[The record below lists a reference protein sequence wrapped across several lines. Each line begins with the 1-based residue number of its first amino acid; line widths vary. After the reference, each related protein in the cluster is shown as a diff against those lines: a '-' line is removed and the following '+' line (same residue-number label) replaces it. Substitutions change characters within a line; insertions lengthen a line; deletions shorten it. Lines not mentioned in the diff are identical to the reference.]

1 VIGSEPI
8 MSNQSPPPGISEEDW
23 SATPVAVRA
32 LVTELLRRVA
42 QLEARLNQ
50 TSRNSSNP
58 PSSDPPSA
66 RPRSA
71 KEPTGRKSGGQ
82 PGHEGHGRKLKPES
96 EVDQIVDVRPEQ
108 CGQCGTLLL
117 GEDAEP
123 ERHQVTE
130 VPRITPV
137 VTEYRRHCLWC
148 VVCGA
153 RTQAEWPATMPMGS
167 FGPRVQATV
176 GYVTGRLGASQREVQ
191 DIFATLYQMEVS
203 VGGIGGLEQA
213 VSTALAPPVQEA
225 ERYVQRQPVR
235 NADETS
241 WRENG
246 KRRWLWI
253 SVTPLVSI
261 FRLLQTRGAAG
272 AKELLG
278 EVVWGIIGTDH
289 YAGYHWIDP
298 RQRQLCWAH
307 LKREFVAWSERTGET
322 ARIGLALL
330 AVEKQLFALWYRVRD
345 GTLAWADFQ
354 VVMLL
359 LMARVRTLLQEGVA
373 DAEGKAQGTCRN
385 LLKREASL
393 WTFVWE
399 PGVEPTNNS
408 AERPLRRAVLWRRR
422 SFGTQSEAGS
432 QFVERILTAVTTL
445 RQQRRDVLDYLTAA
459 CAAAICHTPTPSL
472 LPLTSPPLVAR

>member
-1 VIGSEPI
+1 
-8 MSNQSPPPGISEEDW
+8 MSDQMPPAGISAEDW
-23 SATPVAVRA
+23 AATPVAVRA
-32 LVTELLRRVA
+32 LVMELLRRLA
-42 QLEARLNQ
+42 QVEARLNQ
-50 TSRNSSNP
+50 TSRNSSKP
-58 PSSDPPSA
+58 PSSDPPQA
-66 RPRSA
+66 KPRATKTS
-71 KEPTGRKSGGQ
+71 TGRTSGGQ

-96 EVDQIVDVRPEQ
+96 EVDLILEVRPES

-117 GEDAEP
+117 GEDAGP

-130 VPRITPV
+130 LPRIAPI

-148 VVCGA
+148 VACGA
-153 RTQAEWPATMPMGS
+153 CTQAEWPATMPRGS

-176 GYVTGRLGASQREVQ
+176 GYLMGRIGASQREVQ
-191 DIFATLYQMEVS
+191 DILATLYQTEVS
-203 VGGIGGLEQA
+203 VGGIGALEQA
-213 VSTALAPPVQEA
+213 VSTALATPVKEA
-225 ERYVQRQPVR
+225 ERYVQCQPVR
-235 NADETS
+235 NGDETS
-241 WRENG
+241 WREKG

-253 SVTPLVSI
+253 SVTPVVTI
-261 FRLLQTRGAAG
+261 FRLLKTRGAAG

-307 LKREFVAWSERTGET
+307 LKREFVAWSERAGET

-330 AVEKQLFALWYRVRD
+330 AVEKQLFTLWYRVRD

-354 VVMLL
+354 VALQP
-359 LMARVRTLLQEGVA
+359 LMARVTTLLQEGVA
-373 DAEGKAQGTCRN
+373 GPEAKVRGTCRN
-385 LLKREASL
+385 LLKREAAL

-445 RQQRRDVLDYLTAA
+445 RQQRRDVLGYLTTA
-459 CAAAICHTPTPSL
+459 CAAAICKTPAPSL
-472 LPLTSPPLVAR
+472 LPLTSPPLLAR

>member
-1 VIGSEPI
+1 
-8 MSNQSPPPGISEEDW
+8 MSKPTPPLGIREEDW
-23 SATPVAVRA
+23 NATPVAVR
-32 LVTELLRRVA
+32 VVGMELLQRVA

-50 TSRNSSNP
+50 TSRNSSKP

-66 RPRSA
+66 HPRTT
-71 KEPTGRKSGGQ
+71 KEPTGRKAGGQ
-82 PGHEGHGRKLKPES
+82 PGHEGHGRKFNPES

-130 VPRITPV
+130 IPRLTLV

-148 VVCGA
+148 VACGA
-153 RTQAEWPATMPMGS
+153 NTQAQWPATMPRGS

-176 GYVTGRLGASQREVQ
+176 GYLTGRIGASQREVQ
-191 DIFATLYQMEVS
+191 DIFATLYQTEVS
-203 VGGIGGLEQA
+203 VGGIGALEQA
-213 VSTALAPPVQEA
+213 VSTALITPVQEA
-225 ERYVQRQPVR
+225 EPYVQRQPVR

-241 WRENG
+241 WREKG

-253 SVTPLVSI
+253 SVTPLATI

-278 EVVWGIIGTDH
+278 EVGWGIIGTDH

-307 LKREFVAWSERTGET
+307 LQREFVAWSERSGET
-322 ARIGLALL
+322 ARIGGALL
-330 AVEKQLFALWYRVRD
+330 AVEKQLFTSWYRVRD

-354 VVMLL
+354 VAMLPL
-359 LMARVRTLLQEGVA
+359 LRHVKTLLQEGVVGA
-373 DAEGKAQGTCRN
+373 DAKAQGTCRN
-385 LLKREASL
+385 LLKREAAL
-393 WTFVWE
+393 GTFVWE

-422 SFGTQSEAGS
+422 SFGTQSAAGS
-432 QFVERILTAVTTL
+432 QFVERILTVVTTL

-459 CAAAICHTPTPSL
+459 CSAVMCKDPAPSL
-472 LPLTSPPLVAR
+472 LPLTSPSLLAR

>member
-1 VIGSEPI
+1 MPE
-8 MSNQSPPPGISEEDW
+8 QAPPTGISTQDW
-23 SATPVAVRA
+23 AATPPAVRG
-32 LVTELLRRVA
+32 LVQELLTRLMEV
-42 QLEARLNQ
+42 EARLNQ
-50 TSRNSSNP
+50 TSRNSSKP

-96 EVDQIVDVRPEQ
+96 EVDQIIDVRPES

-117 GEDAEP
+117 GDDAEP

-130 VPRITPV
+130 LPRITPI
-137 VTEYRRHCLWC
+137 VTEYRRHCLRC
-148 VVCGA
+148 VACGTH
-153 RTQAEWPATMPMGS
+153 TQAVWPATMPAGN

-176 GYVTGRLGASQREVQ
+176 GYLTGRIGASQREVQ
-191 DIFATLYQMEVS
+191 DILATLCQTEVS
-203 VGGIGGLEQA
+203 VGGIGALEQA
-213 VSTALAPPVQEA
+213 VSAALAVPMVEA
-225 ERYVQRQPVR
+225 QTYVQRQPVR

-241 WRENG
+241 WREKT
-246 KRRWLWI
+246 KRVWLWI
-253 SVTPLVSI
+253 SVTPLVTI
-261 FRLLQTRGAAG
+261 FRVLKSRGKAA

-278 EVVWGIIGTDH
+278 EDVWGTIGTDR

-307 LKREFVAWSERTGET
+307 LKREFIAWSERVGET

-330 AVEKQLFALWYRVRD
+330 AVEKQLFALWYRVRE

-354 VVMLL
+354 VAMLP
-359 LMARVRTLLQEGVA
+359 LMARVSTLLQEGVTGA
-373 DAEGKAQGTCRN
+373 DAKAQGTCRN
-385 LLKREASL
+385 LVKLAPAL

-399 PGVEPTNNS
+399 PGVDPTNNC

-422 SFGTQSEAGS
+422 SFGTQSAAGS
-432 QFVERILTAVTTL
+432 QFVERILTTVTTL

-459 CAAAICHTPTPSL
+459 CAAATRSDPAPSL
-472 LPLTSPPLVAR
+472 LPLTSPPLTAR